1 MEDTGK
7 IHTFPV
13 IRGGH
18 QQNTQD
24 GSDETRERVPV
35 SREEEETGR
44 TGRNRSVTGVPTVPL
59 LTKSLLASA
68 RVCGGAL
75 SHSTN
80 ARPPRGAYLY
90 PPTHTNEQVTNTPK

>member
-7 IHTFPV
+7 IHTSRSLGAVTNKTP
-13 IRGGH
+13 RTGP
-18 QQNTQD
+18 TK
-24 GSDETRERVPV
+24 RERVPV

-68 RVCGGAL
+68 SVCGGAS